1 MTFSGEW
8 IVTHILEK
16 YNYWIAMII
25 IVYGLGAT
33 IIKENFLKKLIG
45 LSIFQTAFFL
55 WVVSL
60 GDVGRNILT
69 SWGLKTG
76 TIPIAWDPGQVAI
89 LGHNIATS
97 KSELGAAE
105 LGYIY
110 VNPLPHVLMLTGI
123 VVSAATTAVALAIVI
138 RIYQKYGTI
147 EESEI
152 IAKEKEFEEK
162 GVYL

>member
-1 MTFSGEW
+1 MIDIEW
-8 IVTHILEK
+8 IVQQVLEK
-16 YNYWIAMII
+16 YNFWLAMLII
-25 IVYGLGAT
+25 ILSLSAT
-33 IIKENFLKKLIG
+33 VIKENLLKKLIG

-69 SWGLKTG
+69 TWGLKTG
-76 TIPIAWDPGQVAI
+76 TPPILWPETEG
-89 LGHNIATS
+89 
-97 KSELGAAE
+97 

-152 IAKEKEFEEK
+152 IERELEFERGGEVK
-162 GVYL
+162 NVSD